1 MISELRDP
9 MTAAASVATKDS
21 SKDSSDVFFDAADS
35 TPSPRKTASA
45 QQERE
50 ILAKQTEVASPHPH
64 PHPQPRPQPRPH
76 LKV

>member
-64 PHPQPRPQPRPH
+64 PQPRPQPRPH